1 MELPVVSALE
11 FEQIKS
17 SIKNYIKTQNSFTGY
32 DFEGSNLSMLIDI
45 LAYNT
50 LYTSYNVNM
59 AANELNLDTAVL
71 RDNVVSIAKRLG
83 YRSNSYRSAKLTI
96 DLTIGNS
103 SNPLPS
109 DSRYVTLKKGNV
121 LSASPGGETFTF
133 LVRNDIEIDSFGKT
147 SVTIKDVE
155 LYEGTEFSIFY
166 TVDTSNENQ
175 RFFIPNNFVD
185 SNTIKAY
192 VITDPTNNVVKEYTK
207 KNTIVNVSNSDEI
220 FFVEEVQDQKYEVI
234 FGDDVIGRKLNDG
247 EIVKLDYIVS
257 SGSKSNNINTSSGNI
272 KITGSIESKNDSDV
286 VTSISYSGITPV
298 YKDKYSDGGS
308 EYESVQS
315 IKFRAPRYYAS
326 QERAVT
332 LSDYESLIKQIY
344 PNTDLVKVVG
354 GESLIPPQFGKVI
367 ITIKP
372 LVGETVSFAEKRR
385 IISELREYKVGSIE
399 VEIKDPINITIVAN
413 PNIIYDKSKTKNL
426 ESELKSLINEYIQDY
441 ISKLSFRNFGGE
453 YSDLSLRCGLKS
465 LDPAIKF
472 VSVPIYLSQPVNL
485 IQGLEKIYYTDFYT
499 SLNTGVTGDYYV
511 LSEPFCHR
519 NISLPVHLAAFT
531 GCESDN
537 KLYLITTN
545 GNVIKEV
552 GTVDPSTGSLE
563 YVIQPC
569 QEEPINIIVAP
580 EVLDIVF
587 GNNIVP
593 SFETNDVSTLDD
605 VIGIGDRENI
615 LGPDVPIIPNI
626 NTFPPSTG
634 DLTAPETD
642 TLISSPGGSLVV
654 SPIVPPTTVLPPVPD
669 TDPNDFTSIEDFTPE
684 TNPYSCSWNI

>member
-45 LAYNT
+45 LTYNT

-83 YRSNSYRSAKLTI
+83 YRSNSFRSSKLTI
-96 DLTIGNS
+96 DLTI
-103 SNPLPS
+103 NPVPS
-109 DSRYVTLKKGNV
+109 DSKYITLKKGNI
-121 LSASPGGETFTF
+121 LSASNGNETFTF
-133 LVRNDIEIDSFGKT
+133 LTRNDIQVDSSGKT
-147 SVTIKDVE
+147 SVTIKDIE
-155 LYEGTEFSIFY
+155 LLEGTEFSIFY
-166 TVDTSNENQ
+166 TVDKSNENQ

-192 VITDPTNNVVKEYTK
+192 VITDPTNNVEKEYTR
-207 KNTIVNVSNSDEI
+207 KNTIVNISNSDEI

-247 EIVKLDYIVS
+247 EIIRLDYIVS

-272 KITGSIESKNDSDV
+272 KLTGTVESKNASDV
-286 VTSISYSGITPV
+286 TSSISYSDITPV
-298 YKDKYSDGGS
+298 YKDAYSDGGS

-315 IKFRAPRYYAS
+315 IKFRAPRYYAA

-332 LSDYESLIKQIY
+332 LSDYESIIKQIY
-344 PNTDLVKVVG
+344 PNTDLVRVVG

-372 LVGETVSFAEKRR
+372 LVGETVSFAEKTR
-385 IISELREYKVGSIE
+385 IISELNEYKVGSVE
-399 VEIKDPINITIVAN
+399 VELRDPVNITIVAN
-413 PNIIYDKSKTKNL
+413 PTVIYDKSKTKNL
-426 ESELKSLINEYIQDY
+426 DSELKSLINDYIQDY

-453 YSDLSLRCGLKS
+453 YSDLSLRCGIKS
-465 LDPAIKF
+465 LDPSIKF
-472 VSVPIYLSQPVNL
+472 VSVPIYLSQKVRL
-485 IQGLEKIYYTDFYT
+485 TEGVEKIYDTNFYT
-499 SLNTGVTGDYYV
+499 SLNTGVTGNYYI
-511 LSEPFCHR
+511 LSDPFCHR
-519 NISLPVHLAAFT
+519 NISVPVHLAALT

-537 KLYLITTN
+537 KLYLITTD
-545 GNVIKEV
+545 GNILKEV
-552 GTVDPSTGSLE
+552 GTVDPSTGRME
-563 YVIQPC
+563 YVINSC
-569 QEEPINIIVAP
+569 QSEPINIIVAP

-587 GNNIVP
+587 GNDIVP
-593 SFETNDVSTLDD
+593 SFETNEVSTLDD
-605 VIGIGDRENI
+605 TIGVGDREDI
-615 LGPDVPIIPNI
+615 LGPDVPVIPNP
-626 NTFPPSTG
+626 NDLSVSATG
-634 DLTAPETD
+634 DLTAPEGD
-642 TLISSPGGSLVV
+642 TLISSPGGSLVI
-654 SPIVPPTTVLPPVPD
+654 SPIIPTTTVLPPAPD

-684 TNPYSCSWNI
+684 TNPYSCS